1 MENSKEKINLPIVKI
16 KDLPESFI
24 FKNCTIGSK
33 TFDGDYGESYML
45 FFENNG
51 TEKISFVNTDTNF
64 GKEITKY
71 FDRIVNT
78 VFEMEIREF
87 GNGQYRGFSIVRIKK
102 LKDFQLVV
110 PSQTK
115 LEGF

>member
-33 TFDGDYGESYML
+33 ALDTDYGQSYML

-51 TEKISFVNTDTNF
+51 VEKISFVNTDTNF
-64 GKEITKY
+64 GKQLSEHFNT
-71 FDRIVNT
+71 IVSS
-78 VFEMEIREF
+78 VFEMEIKSF
-87 GNGQYRGFSIVRIKK
+87 GEGKYKGFAIKRITK
-102 LKDFQLVV
+102 LRDLVI

>member
-1 MENSKEKINLPIVKI
+1 MGNRKEKINLPIVKI

-33 TFDGDYGESYML
+33 DIDTDYGQSYML

-51 TEKISFVNTDTNF
+51 VEKISFVNTDTNF
-64 GKEITKY
+64 GKQLSEH
-71 FDRIVNT
+71 FDKIVNT
-78 VFEMEIREF
+78 VFEMEIKEF
-87 GNGQYRGFSIVRIKK
+87 GNGQYRGFSIVKITK
-102 LKDFQLVV
+102 LRDLVV

>member
-1 MENSKEKINLPIVKI
+1 MENTKEKINLPIVKV

-24 FKNCTIGSK
+24 FKNCTIRSK
-33 TFDGDYGESYML
+33 ALDTDYGQSYML

-51 TEKISFVNTDTNF
+51 VEKISFVNTDTNF
-64 GKEITKY
+64 GKQLSEH
-71 FDRIVNT
+71 FDKIVNT

-87 GNGQYRGFSIVRIKK
+87 GNGQYRGFVIKRITK
-102 LKDFQLVV
+102 LRDLLVL
-110 PSQTK
+110 SQTK

>member
-33 TFDGDYGESYML
+33 ALDTDYGQSYML

-51 TEKISFVNTDTNF
+51 VEKISFVNTDTNF
-64 GKEITKY
+64 GKQLAEHFNK
-71 FDRIVNT
+71 IVNT
-78 VFEMEIREF
+78 VFEMEVKEF
-87 GNGQYRGFSIVRIKK
+87 GEGKYKGFVIKRITK
-102 LKDFQLVV
+102 LRDLVI

>member
-33 TFDGDYGESYML
+33 ALDTDYGQSYML

-51 TEKISFVNTDTNF
+51 VEKISFVNTDTNF
-64 GKEITKY
+64 GKQLFEH
-71 FDRIVNT
+71 FDKIVNT

-87 GNGQYRGFSIVRIKK
+87 VNGQYRGFSIIRIKK
-102 LKDFQLVV
+102 LKNLIV

>member
-1 MENSKEKINLPIVKI
+1 MILKQI
-16 KDLPESFI
+16 
-24 FKNCTIGSK
+24 
-33 TFDGDYGESYML
+33 
-45 FFENNG
+45 
-51 TEKISFVNTDTNF
+51 TE
-64 GKEITKY
+64 Y

-102 LKDFQLVV
+102 LKDLVV

>member
-33 TFDGDYGESYML
+33 ALDTDYGQSYML

-51 TEKISFVNTDTNF
+51 VEKISFVNTDTNF
-64 GKEITKY
+64 GKQLSEHFNT
-71 FDRIVNT
+71 IVNSE
-78 VFEMEIREF
+78 FEMEIKSF
-87 GNGQYRGFSIVRIKK
+87 GEGKYKGFGIKRITKVRD
-102 LKDFQLVV
+102 LLV